1 MQQQSVRR
9 RCLTF
14 DVGGSHKRIPL
25 RDSTNVLPLDYT
37 SINKAPSP
45 QLQECLDTSKLRTI
59 GLHLNGFVNPSVS
72 SDRKKKKIK
81 DGRFFPP
88 GPSPTTFHHHIED
101 EFSTP
106 VSTKR
111 DLKYSDIRIM
121 EAPERSMEGEC
132 LDQHIAAE
140 NR

>member
-1 MQQQSVRR
+1 M
-9 RCLTF
+9 
-14 DVGGSHKRIPL
+14 GGSHKRIPL
-25 RDSTNVLPLDYT
+25 RDSTNDLPLDST
-37 SINKAPSP
+37 SKPPSP
-45 QLQECLDTSKLRTI
+45 RKCLDTSKHDTDEFLPIPRTI

-72 SDRKKKKIK
+72 SGRKKKKFK
-81 DGRFFPP
+81 DGRVFP
-88 GPSPTTFHHHIED
+88 PTTFHHNNED

-111 DLKYSDIRIM
+111 DLVFSGVKIM

-132 LDQHIAAE
+132 IDQHMAIE